1 MLDDFFVVILR
12 YFVRI
17 GYQEYFQG
25 HRRGVTRKV
34 IVVGKAPLDAFY
46 RESPHCH
53 PMPITDMLRVVGNH
67 LDARF
72 AIREGDDCDG
82 AGLMDDGLR
91 ALLVGEAMGDGDV
104 TVALGVDTR
113 HVLAEEPAVGGG
125 VAKLVDGDVVMDH
138 LMENGVLD
146 KGFRQVN
153 TDVDTQ
159 DEIFVAVTREETLL
173 AASEGDFAQKAF
185 GVGEFNGNR
194 RKLPTKETGIVL
206 VKTGLYVWDGGDQLQ
221 FLALKGTIIS
231 QCTMHI
237 ILI

>member
-17 GYQEYFQG
+17 GYQEYFQRY
-25 HRRGVTRKV
+25 RRWVARKV

-72 AIREGDDCDG
+72 AIGESDDCDG
-82 AGLMDDGLR
+82 AGLMDDGLC

-125 VAKLVDGDVVMDH
+125 VAKLVDGNEVMDH

-159 DEIFVAVTREETLL
+159 DEIFVAVTREEALL

-194 RKLPTKETGIVL
+194 RQGTGKETGIVL
-206 VKTGLYVWDGGDQLQ
+206 VKTGLYVRNRWFQ
-221 FLALKGTIIS
+221 FMIYDL
-231 QCTMHI
+231 
-237 ILI
+237 

>member
-17 GYQEYFQG
+17 GYQEYFQRY
-25 HRRGVTRKV
+25 RRGVARIV

-53 PMPITDMLRVVGNH
+53 PMPITDVLRVVGNH

-72 AIREGDDCDG
+72 AIGESDDCYG
-82 AGLMDDGLR
+82 TGLMDDGLC

-125 VAKLVDGDVVMDH
+125 IAKLVDSDEVMDH
-138 LMENGVLD
+138 LMEDGVLD
-146 KGFRQVN
+146 EVFRQIN
-153 TDVDTQ
+153 AGIDTQ
-159 DEIFVAVTREETLL
+159 DEIFVAVTGEETLL
-173 AASEGDFAQKAF
+173 AASEGHLAEKTL
-185 GVGEFNGNR
+185 GMREFDGDR
-194 RKLPTKETGIVL
+194 RQGIGKETGIVL
-206 VKTGLYVWDGGDQLQ
+206 VEARLYV
-221 FLALKGTIIS
+221 
-231 QCTMHI
+231 
-237 ILI
+237 

>member
-17 GYQEYFQG
+17 GYQEYFQRY
-25 HRRGVTRKV
+25 RRGVARKV

-53 PMPITDMLRVVGNH
+53 PVPITDVLRVVGNH

-72 AIREGDDCDG
+72 AIGESDDCDG
-82 AGLMDDGLR
+82 AGLMDDGLC

-125 VAKLVDGDVVMDH
+125 IAKLVDGNEVMDH
-138 LMENGVLD
+138 LMEDGVLD
-146 KGFRQVN
+146 EGFRQVN

-173 AASEGDFAQKAF
+173 AAGECDFAEKTL
-185 GVGEFNGNR
+185 GMGEFNGNR
-194 RKLPTKETGIVL
+194 RKGTTKETGVVL
-206 VKTGLYVWDGGDQLQ
+206 VKTGLYVRDGGDQ
-221 FLALKGTIIS
+221 II
-231 QCTMHI
+231 CDITYCFTNI
-237 ILI
+237 KY

>member
-25 HRRGVTRKV
+25 HRRGVARKV

-53 PMPITDMLRVVGNH
+53 PVPITDMLRVVGNH

-72 AIREGDDCDG
+72 AIREGDDCDC
-82 AGLMDDGLR
+82 AGLMDDGLC

-125 VAKLVDGDVVMDH
+125 VAKLVDGDEVMDH
-138 LMENGVLD
+138 LMDDGVLD
-146 KGFRQVN
+146 KVFRQIN
-153 TDVDTQ
+153 AGIDAE
-159 DEIFVAVTREETLL
+159 DEIFIAVTGKKPLL
-173 AASEGDFAQKAF
+173 AACKRHLAKEAF
-185 GVGEFNGNR
+185 GVGQSNRYR
-194 RKLPTKETGIVL
+194 RKLPTKEAGV
-206 VKTGLYVWDGGDQLQ
+206 VVVEARLYVRDGGNQLQFTIHNSQ

-231 QCTMHI
+231 
-237 ILI
+237 

>member
-17 GYQEYFQG
+17 GYQEYFQRY
-25 HRRGVTRKV
+25 RRGVARKV

-53 PMPITDMLRVVGNH
+53 PVPITDVLRVVGNH

-72 AIREGDDCDG
+72 AIREGDDCDC
-82 AGLMDDGLR
+82 AGLMDDGLC

-125 VAKLVDGDVVMDH
+125 VAKLVDGDEVMDH
-138 LMENGVLD
+138 LMDDGVLD
-146 KGFRQVN
+146 EVFRQINAGIDAENKVLILIAAK
-153 TDVDTQ
+153 Q
-159 DEIFVAVTREETLL
+159 TLL

-185 GVGEFNGNR
+185 GVGQSNRYR
-194 RKLPTKETGIVL
+194 RKLPTKEAGV
-206 VKTGLYVWDGGDQLQ
+206 VVVEARLYVRDGGNQ
-221 FLALKGTIIS
+221 II
-231 QCTMHI
+231 CDITYCFTNI
-237 ILI
+237 KY